1 MKRILSA
8 LTFALAIVLALSCGS
23 EPPPPQNTPST
34 SPPDVSAPPPPPT
47 PSTSPGDFP
56 QLPGQ
61 PNPLPSPRPTPTPSP
76 SPDFAAID
84 RALDA
89 LPLGSIAFNVP
100 TMMTLNRSDDVR
112 LLLSPSMSVEQLQKL
127 LLEQLSRE
135 TKVEGIEVRI
145 APRMEARLSGTNFS
159 ILALTP
165 EVQPVTWKEP
175 TEWGWEVSPTEAGSQ
190 ALHLTLTAILQI
202 EGKDSTRAIRTFDR
216 DIRVQVTWPQHI
228 SGFAAENWQW
238 LWTTVAVPIALWVW
252 GKRRKMQRG
261 QLSHHEKQF

>member
-1 MKRILSA
+1 
-8 LTFALAIVLALSCGS
+8 
-23 EPPPPQNTPST
+23 
-34 SPPDVSAPPPPPT
+34 
-47 PSTSPGDFP
+47 
-56 QLPGQ
+56 
-61 PNPLPSPRPTPTPSP
+61 
-76 SPDFAAID
+76 
-84 RALDA
+84 LDA

-216 DIRVQVTWPQHI
+216 DIRVEVTWPQHI
-228 SGFAAENWQW
+228 SRFAAENWQW

-261 QLSHHEKQF
+261 IGF